1 MTFSKNETNSNLIK
15 RHSKKIILISLLS
28 LVLFLNITPISAL
41 EEEQLN
47 INNTIYDRIHQ
58 TIKPDDAV
66 DKEELEKRKKLKACD
81 LLIKVR
87 LAQDM
92 VTNDSS
98 LNKNIILF
106 KDNYN
111 LY

>member
-1 MTFSKNETNSNLIK
+1 MKFSKNEINYSLIQ
-15 RHSKKIILISLLS
+15 RHSNKSILISLICLTF
-28 LVLFLNITPISAL
+28 LFFITPISAS
-41 EEEQLN
+41 EEQLN

-58 TIKPDDAV
+58 SIKPDDAV

-92 VTNDSS
+92 VNNES
-98 LNKNIILF
+98 LFNKNII
-106 KDNYN
+106 
-111 LY
+111 